1 MGMGS
6 AATAASEAGE
16 PWRNGI
22 DRGRAGKRLGACPRI
37 TWS

>member
-16 PWRNGI
+16 PWHNGI
-22 DRGRAGKRLGACPRI
+22 DCDVLE
-37 TWS
+37 SD